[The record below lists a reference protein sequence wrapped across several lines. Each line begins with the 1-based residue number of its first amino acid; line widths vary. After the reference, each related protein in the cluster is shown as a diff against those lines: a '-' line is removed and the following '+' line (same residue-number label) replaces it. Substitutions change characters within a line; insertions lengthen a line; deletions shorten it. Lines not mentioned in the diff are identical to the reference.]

1 MDVVLI
7 YGVPEN
13 KDAAGFLR
21 PFRPLGPRVL
31 AIPFEAE
38 AAASPEAIAQA
49 ARANGLDAQVCASL
63 DEALGLALAGD
74 GPAPH
79 VLICGSLYLAGEV
92 LAASPETWPV

>member
-1 MDVVLI
+1 MSKPSFKRILLKVS
-7 YGVPEN
+7 GE
-13 KDAAGFLR
+13 
-21 PFRPLGPRVL
+21 VL
-31 AIPFEAE
+31 AGDQSFGIETAFLEAT
-38 AAASPEAIAQA
+38 AKQIAEA

-92 LAASPETWPV
+92 LAASPQTWPV